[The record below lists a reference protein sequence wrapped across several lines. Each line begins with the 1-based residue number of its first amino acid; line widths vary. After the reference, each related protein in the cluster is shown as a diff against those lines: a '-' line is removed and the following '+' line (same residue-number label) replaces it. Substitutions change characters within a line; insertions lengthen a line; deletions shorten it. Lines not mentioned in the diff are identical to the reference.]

1 MNFSEQNIKILP
13 PDPSHSPYCKEVNR
27 VKSAD
32 LKNIPTNR
40 LVEELAGRDGV
51 EKVVLLP
58 YEKSQIEVEGPVIV
72 LMVTD

>member
-1 MNFSEQNIKILP
+1 MESE
-13 PDPSHSPYCKEVNR
+13 
-27 VKSAD
+27 D

-40 LVEELAGRDGV
+40 LVEELVDRDGV
-51 EKVVLLP
+51 EKVIFPP

>member
-1 MNFSEQNIKILP
+1 M
-13 PDPSHSPYCKEVNR
+13 
-27 VKSAD
+27 KSAD
-32 LKNIPTNR
+32 LKNIPINR